1 MFVIRQLSYHCMT
14 YWLDWCP
21 AVRQHSSLHLRLT
34 RITPDLPWVF
44 CFQRGRLSLWLLI
57 VIHQALRYSWV
68 CYLTFCGCTVQAA
81 AASFLIVS
89 TSVVGIAFLC
99 FVCAFLVSATFTR
112 KRHCYLLTSLSSC
125 NAHNSLMSIIIPDAG
140 LLFLDVV
147 YFLAP
152 FLKHLLF

>member
-1 MFVIRQLSYHCMT
+1 M
-14 YWLDWCP
+14 
-21 AVRQHSSLHLRLT
+21 SSSSAAF
-34 RITPDLPWVF
+34 ITPSASNPYYTRFTVSLLFSMW
-44 CFQRGRLSLWLLI
+44 RLSLWLLI
-57 VIHQALRYSWV
+57 VIHQALRYLWV

-99 FVCAFLVSATFTR
+99 FLCAFLVSATFTR